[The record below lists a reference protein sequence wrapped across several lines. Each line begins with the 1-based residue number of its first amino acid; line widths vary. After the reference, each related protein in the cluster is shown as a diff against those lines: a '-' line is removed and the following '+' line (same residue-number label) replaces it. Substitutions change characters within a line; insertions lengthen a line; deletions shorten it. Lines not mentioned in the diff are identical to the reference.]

1 MPKTQVA
8 CPQCHQPNIVEVQQ
22 IFDLAQDPL
31 AKQKLLN
38 GAVNVIHCPTCG
50 YTGMLGTPIVYH
62 DPEKELFLSFF
73 PPESGIPLN
82 EQEKQLGPLIN
93 RVIDALP
100 PEKRKAYILQPK
112 SMLTYQTLIETIL
125 EADGITK
132 EMLEEQQ
139 KKIKLIQRLLTVPDS
154 EVETVVEQEKDH
166 FDMAFFA
173 LYSRLMQSAAAQN
186 DEESVKQ
193 LEKVQKIL
201 FEKTETGK
209 QLYKSSQETQEA
221 IKALQ
226 AASKDGGLTR
236 EKLLD
241 VIIHAKNDTA
251 ISTIVSLA
259 RNGMDYTFFQLLS
272 QKIDETKD
280 EEKKRLEK
288 LREDLLNLTAEID
301 KRMQEEF
308 KKTKDLLEKI
318 ISAENIE
325 AETEKN
331 LENISDLFLQVV
343 DDEIDKARKQGNL
356 DRIQKLERVMIVIRK
371 AMEPPEEV
379 KLIEDML
386 GLVDKQDE
394 LEKFMDA
401 HQEVTTPEFVQLLN
415 GIITQAGNSKDENF
429 QKIEQLYKA
438 VLHYSMKKNISGK

>member
-1 MPKTQVA
+1 MPKTQVT
-8 CPQCHQPNIVEVQQ
+8 CPQCHQPAVVEVQQ

-38 GAVNVIHCPTCG
+38 GAVNVIQCQTCG

-62 DPEKELFLSFF
+62 DPDKELFLTFF
-73 PPESGIPLN
+73 PPESGVPLN

-100 PEKRKAYILQPK
+100 PEKRKAYVLQPK

-139 KKIKLIQRLLTVPDS
+139 KKIKLIQRLLTVP
-154 EVETVVEQEKDH
+154 ENELETIIEQEKDQ

-173 LYSRLMQSAAAQN
+173 LYSRLMQSAMSQN
-186 DEESVKQ
+186 DKESIEK
-193 LEKVQKIL
+193 LDKVQNLL

-209 QLYKSSQETQEA
+209 QLYKSSQETQQA
-221 IKALQ
+221 IKTLQ
-226 AASKDGGLTR
+226 DASKDGGLTR

-241 VIIHAKNDTA
+241 VIVNAKSDTA
-251 ISTIVSLA
+251 VSTIVSLA

-272 QKIDETKD
+272 QKIDEAKD
-280 EEKKRLEK
+280 NEKTRLEK

-318 ISAENIE
+318 ISAEDIE

-331 LENISDLFLQVV
+331 FENISELFLQVV
-343 DDEIDKARKQGNL
+343 EDEIDKARKEGNL
-356 DRIQKLERVMIVIRK
+356 DRIQKLERVMIIIRK
-371 AMEPPEEV
+371 AMEPPAEV
-379 KLIEDML
+379 KLIEEML
-386 GLVDKQDE
+386 ALVDKEDE

-401 HQEVTTPEFVQLLN
+401 HQESITPEFIQLLN
-415 GIITQAGNSKDENF
+415 SIITQAGSSKDENL
-429 QKIEQLYKA
+429 QKIDQLYKA
-438 VLHYSMKKNISGK
+438 VLHYSMKKNISK